1 MFDGVPCRD
10 ATCSV
15 CRIVEQGHFGNDSVM
30 GEMRFTASSHAAKGH
45 GLAPGKDPPPRN
57 LHHFVEADAGNAV
70 FVAGVLLGTPQVVTS
85 QTKGQLPHGCHS
97 RIADQNATGVDEII
111 IFDEAQAI
119 PKALILFST

>member
-1 MFDGVPCRD
+1 MFHGVPCRD

-30 GEMRFTASSHAAKGH
+30 GEIRFAATSHAAKGL
-45 GLAPGKDPPPRN
+45 GLAPGKEPPPRN
-57 LHHFVEADAGNAV
+57 LQHFVADDAGNAV
-70 FVAGVLLGTPQVVTS
+70 FVAGVLLGTPQVVAAPTR
-85 QTKGQLPHGCHS
+85 GRLPHGTHS
-97 RIADQNATGVDEII
+97 RIADQNVTGVDEII